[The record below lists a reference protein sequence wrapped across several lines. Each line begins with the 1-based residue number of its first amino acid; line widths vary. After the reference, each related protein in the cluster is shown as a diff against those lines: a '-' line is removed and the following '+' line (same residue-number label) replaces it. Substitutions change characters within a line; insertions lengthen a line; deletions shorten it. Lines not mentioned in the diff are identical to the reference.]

1 MPNSY
6 TQVFGGNTI
15 YPSDVS
21 YLALTLTANITLEW
35 PLEASTGNNVVA
47 RILDV
52 TSNGAFSISMPN
64 ATQTGVG
71 QTILFN
77 NVAATTFTVKSYT
90 GTTLISIPSG
100 TQWELYLTDNTTTT
114 GTWRAFQFGAAT
126 TSAQAAA
133 LAGYGLVAQ
142 GATLAQ
148 SEPVTV
154 FNTSYTFGAADRA
167 GAYVW
172 DGGLGTV
179 TLPAASTAGNDWFV
193 SLRNDGT
200 GNLTLT
206 AAGSDLINGAAT
218 LVLRPA
224 DSATVV
230 TDGVSFWTIGL
241 GQDPVFAFDYTS
253 ISITSQTSP
262 YTLSGAELN
271 RIAYQFVGVLTAN
284 MVVYVPA
291 TTQQYWVAND
301 TTGGS
306 FTLSVGTS
314 TQAAP
319 LTVTRG
325 ARGIYYCD
333 GTSVIKADTA
343 SIAVPIAV
351 SDGGTGATT
360 ASGARV
366 NLGGTS
372 VGIAVFTAATTA
384 AAQTAI
390 GLTVPFTA
398 AQGGTGLTASGT
410 VGNVLTSTG
419 SAWVSSAPV
428 AGGTVTSVGVGG
440 GTTGLTTSGGPVT
453 TSGTITLAGT
463 LIPANGGTGQTSYTN
478 GELLIGNTTG
488 NTLTKASLT
497 AGSGISITPG
507 SGSITIAATGAGTV
521 TSITAG
527 TGLTG
532 GAITTS
538 GTIALDYTAA
548 SPWTGKQTFTGSTSV
563 LAAKF
568 VNALETATISA
579 IAATGTINYDITT
592 QSVLYYTTNASA
604 NWTTNLRASSGTT
617 LNTAMA
623 TGESIT
629 AAFLVTQ
636 GATAYY
642 NNVVQVDG
650 TTVGVTTKWQ
660 SAVPTA
666 GNASGIDV
674 YTYTVIK
681 TGAAT
686 FTVLASVTPFV

>member
-64 ATQTGVG
+64 ATQAGVG

-179 TLPAASTAGNDWFV
+179 TLPAASTAGNNWFV
-193 SLRNDGT
+193 SLRNDGS

-284 MVVYVPA
+284 MIVYVPA

-306 FTLSVGTS
+306 FTLSIGTS

-325 ARGIYYCD
+325 SRGIYYCD
-333 GTSVIKADTA
+333 GTSVLKADTA

-351 SDGGTGATT
+351 SDGGTGSTT

-440 GTTGLTTSGGPVT
+440 GTTGLTTSGGPIT
-453 TSGTITLAGT
+453 TSGSITLAGT

-507 SGSITIAATGAGTV
+507 TGSIT
-521 TSITAG
+521 
-527 TGLTG
+527 L
-532 GAITTS
+532 
-538 GTIALDYTAA
+538 ALDYTAT

-563 LAAKF
+563 LAAKL

-642 NNVVQVDG
+642 NSAVQVDG
-650 TTVGVTTKWQ
+650 TTVGVTIKWQ

-681 TGAAT
+681 TAAST

>member
-21 YLALTLTANITLEW
+21 YLALTLTADITLEW

-172 DGGLGTV
+172 DGGLGAV
-179 TLPAASTAGNDWFV
+179 TLPAASTAGNNWFV

-306 FTLSVGTS
+306 FTLSIATS

-325 ARGIYYCD
+325 SRGIYYCD
-333 GTSVIKADTA
+333 GTSVLKADTA
-343 SIAVPIAV
+343 SIAVPISI

-372 VGIAVFTAATTA
+372 VGIAVFTAASA
-384 AAQTAI
+384 AAARTAI
-390 GLTVPFTA
+390 GGA
-398 AQGGTGLTASGT
+398 ADGANSDI
-410 VGNVLTSTG
+410 TSL
-419 SAWVSSAPV
+419 
-428 AGGTVTSVGVGG
+428 
-440 GTTGLTTSGGPVT
+440 TGLTTALSVAQGGSGQ
-453 TSGTITLAGT
+453 S
-463 LIPANGGTGQTSYTN
+463 SFTN
-478 GELLIGNTTG
+478 GQLLIGNTTG
-488 NTLTKASLT
+488 NTLTKTSLT
-497 AGSGISITPG
+497 AGSGITITPG
-507 SGSITIAATGAGTV
+507 AGSITIAAPGSGGTV

-617 LNTAMA
+617 LNTAMS

-636 GATAYY
+636 GSTAYY

-650 TTVGVTTKWQ
+650 ATVGVTTKWQ

>member
-52 TSNGAFSISMPN
+52 TSNGAYSISMPD
-64 ATQTGVG
+64 ATQAGVG

-284 MVVYVPA
+284 MIVYVPA

-306 FTLSVGTS
+306 FTLSIGTS
-314 TQAAP
+314 TQASP

-325 ARGIYYCD
+325 SRGIYYCD
-333 GTSVIKADTA
+333 GTSVLKADTA
-343 SIAVPIAV
+343 SIAVPIAI

-372 VGIAVFTAATTA
+372 VGIAVFTAASA
-384 AAQTAI
+384 AAARTAI
-390 GLTVPFTA
+390 GGAADGANSDITSLSGLTTA
-398 AQGGTGLTASGT
+398 LSVAQGGSGQ
-410 VGNVLTSTG
+410 
-419 SAWVSSAPV
+419 SSF
-428 AGGTVTSVGVGG
+428 
-440 GTTGLTTSGGPVT
+440 
-453 TSGTITLAGT
+453 
-463 LIPANGGTGQTSYTN
+463 TN
-478 GELLIGNTTG
+478 GQLLIGNTTG
-488 NTLTKASLT
+488 NTLTKTSLT
-497 AGSGISITPG
+497 AGSGITITPG
-507 SGSITIAATGAGTV
+507 AGSITIAAPGSGGTV

-636 GATAYY
+636 GVTAYY
-642 NNVVQVDG
+642 NSAVQVDG
-650 TTVGVTTKWQ
+650 TTVGVTIKWQ

-681 TGAAT
+681 TAAST

>member
-21 YLALTLTANITLEW
+21 YLALTLTADITLEW

-172 DGGLGTV
+172 DGGLGAV
-179 TLPAASTAGNDWFV
+179 TLPAASTAGNNWFV

-306 FTLSVGTS
+306 FTLSIATS

-319 LTVTRG
+319 ITVTRG
-325 ARGIYYCD
+325 SRGIYYCD
-333 GTSVIKADTA
+333 GTSVLKADTA
-343 SIAVPIAV
+343 SIAVPISI

-372 VGIAVFTAATTA
+372 VGIAVFTAASA
-384 AAQTAI
+384 AAARTAI
-390 GLTVPFTA
+390 GGA
-398 AQGGTGLTASGT
+398 ADGANSDI
-410 VGNVLTSTG
+410 TSL
-419 SAWVSSAPV
+419 
-428 AGGTVTSVGVGG
+428 
-440 GTTGLTTSGGPVT
+440 TGLTTPLSVAQGGSGQ
-453 TSGTITLAGT
+453 S
-463 LIPANGGTGQTSYTN
+463 SFTN
-478 GELLIGNTTG
+478 GQLLIGNTTG
-488 NTLTKASLT
+488 NTLTKTSLT
-497 AGSGISITPG
+497 AGSGITITPG
-507 SGSITIAATGAGTV
+507 AGSITIAAPGSGGTV

-650 TTVGVTTKWQ
+650 TTVGVTIKWQ

>member
-21 YLALTLTANITLEW
+21 YLALTLTADITLEW

-172 DGGLGTV
+172 DGGLGAV
-179 TLPAASTAGNDWFV
+179 TLPAASTAGNNWFV
-193 SLRNDGT
+193 SLRNDGS

-306 FTLSVGTS
+306 FTLSIATS

-319 LTVTRG
+319 ITVTRG
-325 ARGIYYCD
+325 SRGIYYCD
-333 GTSVIKADTA
+333 GTSVLKADTA
-343 SIAVPIAV
+343 SIAVPISI

-372 VGIAVFTAATTA
+372 VGIAVFTAASA
-384 AAQTAI
+384 AAARTAI
-390 GLTVPFTA
+390 GGA
-398 AQGGTGLTASGT
+398 ADGANSDI
-410 VGNVLTSTG
+410 TSL
-419 SAWVSSAPV
+419 
-428 AGGTVTSVGVGG
+428 
-440 GTTGLTTSGGPVT
+440 TGLTTALSVAQGGSGQ
-453 TSGTITLAGT
+453 S
-463 LIPANGGTGQTSYTN
+463 SFTN
-478 GELLIGNTTG
+478 GQLLIGNTTG
-488 NTLTKASLT
+488 NTLTKTSLT
-497 AGSGISITPG
+497 AGSGITITPG
-507 SGSITIAATGAGTV
+507 AGSITIAAPGSGGTV

-650 TTVGVTTKWQ
+650 TTVGVTIKWQ

-674 YTYTVIK
+674 YSYTVIK

>member
-52 TSNGAFSISMPN
+52 TSNGAYSISMPD
-64 ATQTGVG
+64 ATQAGVG

-193 SLRNDGT
+193 SLRNDGS

-284 MVVYVPA
+284 MIVYVPA

-306 FTLSVGTS
+306 FTLSIGTS
-314 TQAAP
+314 TQASP

-325 ARGIYYCD
+325 SRGIYYCD
-333 GTSVIKADTA
+333 GTSVLKADTA
-343 SIAVPIAV
+343 SIAVPIAI

-372 VGIAVFTAATTA
+372 VGIAVFTAASA
-384 AAQTAI
+384 AAARTAI
-390 GLTVPFTA
+390 GGAADGANSDITSLSGLTTA
-398 AQGGTGLTASGT
+398 LSVAQGGSGQ
-410 VGNVLTSTG
+410 
-419 SAWVSSAPV
+419 SSF
-428 AGGTVTSVGVGG
+428 
-440 GTTGLTTSGGPVT
+440 
-453 TSGTITLAGT
+453 
-463 LIPANGGTGQTSYTN
+463 TN
-478 GELLIGNTTG
+478 GQLLIGNTTG
-488 NTLTKASLT
+488 NTLTKTSLT
-497 AGSGISITPG
+497 AGSGITITPG
-507 SGSITIAATGAGTV
+507 AGSITIAAPGSGGTV

-636 GATAYY
+636 GVTAYY
-642 NNVVQVDG
+642 NSAVQVDG
-650 TTVGVTTKWQ
+650 TTVGVTIKWQ

-681 TGAAT
+681 TAAST

>member
-21 YLALTLTANITLEW
+21 YLALTLTADITLEW

-52 TSNGAFSISMPN
+52 TSNGAYSISMPN
-64 ATQTGVG
+64 ATQAGVG

-179 TLPAASTAGNDWFV
+179 TLPAASTAGNNWFV

-284 MVVYVPA
+284 MIVYVPA

-306 FTLSVGTS
+306 FTLSIGTS

-325 ARGIYYCD
+325 SRGIYYCD
-333 GTSVIKADTA
+333 GTSVLKADTA
-343 SIAVPIAV
+343 SIAVPISI
-351 SDGGTGATT
+351 SDGGTGSTT

-372 VGIAVFTAATTA
+372 VGIAVFTAASA
-384 AAQTAI
+384 AAARTAI
-390 GLTVPFTA
+390 GGAADGANSDITSLSGLTTPLSV
-398 AQGGTGLTASGT
+398 AQGGSGQ
-410 VGNVLTSTG
+410 
-419 SAWVSSAPV
+419 SSF
-428 AGGTVTSVGVGG
+428 
-440 GTTGLTTSGGPVT
+440 
-453 TSGTITLAGT
+453 
-463 LIPANGGTGQTSYTN
+463 TN
-478 GELLIGNTTG
+478 GQLLIGNTTG
-488 NTLTKASLT
+488 NTLTKTSLT
-497 AGSGISITPG
+497 AGSGITITPG
-507 SGSITIAATGAGTV
+507 AGSITIAAPGAGGTV

-642 NNVVQVDG
+642 NSAVQVDG
-650 TTVGVTTKWQ
+650 TTVGVTIKWQ

-681 TGAAT
+681 TAAAT

>member
-52 TSNGAFSISMPN
+52 TSNGAYSISMPD
-64 ATQTGVG
+64 ATQAGVG

-193 SLRNDGT
+193 SLRNDGS

-284 MVVYVPA
+284 MIVYVPA

-306 FTLSVGTS
+306 FTLSIGTS
-314 TQAAP
+314 TQASP
-319 LTVTRG
+319 LTVPRG
-325 ARGIYYCD
+325 SRGIYYCD
-333 GTSVIKADTA
+333 GTSVLKADTA
-343 SIAVPIAV
+343 SIAVPIAI

-372 VGIAVFTAATTA
+372 VGIAVFTAASA
-384 AAQTAI
+384 AAARTAI
-390 GLTVPFTA
+390 GGAADGANSDITSLSGLTTA
-398 AQGGTGLTASGT
+398 LSVAQGGSGQ
-410 VGNVLTSTG
+410 
-419 SAWVSSAPV
+419 SSF
-428 AGGTVTSVGVGG
+428 
-440 GTTGLTTSGGPVT
+440 
-453 TSGTITLAGT
+453 
-463 LIPANGGTGQTSYTN
+463 TN
-478 GELLIGNTTG
+478 GQLLIGNTTG
-488 NTLTKASLT
+488 NTLTKTSLT
-497 AGSGISITPG
+497 AGSGITITPG
-507 SGSITIAATGAGTV
+507 AGSITIAAPGSGGTV

-592 QSVLYYTTNASA
+592 QSVLYYTSDASG

-642 NNVVQVDG
+642 NSAVQVDG
-650 TTVGVTTKWQ
+650 TTVGVTIKWQ

-666 GNASGIDV
+666 GTVSSINV

>member
-21 YLALTLTANITLEW
+21 YLALTLTADITLEW

-64 ATQTGVG
+64 ATQAGVG

-114 GTWRAFQFGAAT
+114 GTGRAFQFGAAT

-179 TLPAASTAGNDWFV
+179 TLPAASTAGNNWFV

-284 MVVYVPA
+284 MIVYVPA

-306 FTLSVGTS
+306 FTLSIGTS
-314 TQAAP
+314 TQASP

-325 ARGIYYCD
+325 SRGIYYCD
-333 GTSVIKADTA
+333 GTSVLKADTA

-351 SDGGTGATT
+351 SDGGTGSTT

-372 VGIAVFTAATTA
+372 VGIAVFTAASA
-384 AAQTAI
+384 AAARTAI
-390 GLTVPFTA
+390 GGAADGANSDITSLSGLTTPLSV
-398 AQGGTGLTASGT
+398 AQGGSGQ
-410 VGNVLTSTG
+410 
-419 SAWVSSAPV
+419 SSF
-428 AGGTVTSVGVGG
+428 
-440 GTTGLTTSGGPVT
+440 
-453 TSGTITLAGT
+453 
-463 LIPANGGTGQTSYTN
+463 TN
-478 GELLIGNTTG
+478 GQLLIGNTTG
-488 NTLTKASLT
+488 NTLTKTSLT
-497 AGSGISITPG
+497 AGSGITITPG
-507 SGSITIAATGAGTV
+507 TGSITIAATGSGGTV

-592 QSVLYYTTNASA
+592 QSVLYYTSNASA

-642 NNVVQVDG
+642 NSAVQVDG
-650 TTVGVTTKWQ
+650 TTVGVTIKWQ

-681 TGAAT
+681 TAAST

>member
-172 DGGLGTV
+172 DGGLGAV
-179 TLPAASTAGNDWFV
+179 TLPAASTAGNNWFV

-306 FTLSVGTS
+306 FTLSIATS

-319 LTVTRG
+319 ITVTRG
-325 ARGIYYCD
+325 SRGIYYCD
-333 GTSVIKADTA
+333 GTSVLKADTA
-343 SIAVPIAV
+343 SIAVPISI

-372 VGIAVFTAATTA
+372 VGIAVFTAASA
-384 AAQTAI
+384 AAARTAI
-390 GLTVPFTA
+390 GGA
-398 AQGGTGLTASGT
+398 ADGANSDI
-410 VGNVLTSTG
+410 TSL
-419 SAWVSSAPV
+419 
-428 AGGTVTSVGVGG
+428 
-440 GTTGLTTSGGPVT
+440 TGLTTALSVAQGGSGQ
-453 TSGTITLAGT
+453 S
-463 LIPANGGTGQTSYTN
+463 SFTN
-478 GELLIGNTTG
+478 GQLLIGNTTG
-488 NTLTKASLT
+488 NTLTKTSLT
-497 AGSGISITPG
+497 AGSGITITPG
-507 SGSITIAATGAGTV
+507 AGSITIAAPGSGGTV

-642 NNVVQVDG
+642 NSAVQVDG
-650 TTVGVTTKWQ
+650 TTVGVTIKWQ

-681 TGAAT
+681 TAAST

>member
-52 TSNGAFSISMPN
+52 TSNGAYSISMPD
-64 ATQTGVG
+64 ATQAGVG
-71 QTILFN
+71 QTVLFN

-100 TQWELYLTDNTTTT
+100 TQWELYLTDNTTAT

-154 FNTSYTFGAADRA
+154 FNTSYTFGAPDRA

-172 DGGLGTV
+172 SGGLGTA
-179 TLPAASTAGNDWFV
+179 TLPAASTAGNNWFV
-193 SLRNDGT
+193 SLRNNGT

-206 AAGSDLINGAAT
+206 AAGSDLINDAAT

-230 TDGVSFWTIGL
+230 TDGISFWTVGL

-253 ISITSQTSP
+253 ISMTSQTSP

-271 RIAYQFVGVLTAN
+271 RIAYQFVGILTAN
-284 MVVYVPA
+284 MIVYVPA

-306 FTLSVGTS
+306 FTLSIGTS

-325 ARGIYYCD
+325 SRGIYYCD

-343 SIAVPIAV
+343 SLAIPIAL

-372 VGIAVFTAATTA
+372 VGIAVFTAATSA
-384 AAQTAI
+384 AALTGI
-390 GLTVPFTA
+390 GGASSGANTFTA
-398 AQGGTGLTASGT
+398 T
-410 VGNVLTSTG
+410 
-419 SAWVSSAPV
+419 
-428 AGGTVTSVGVGG
+428 
-440 GTTGLTTSGGPVT
+440 
-453 TSGTITLAGT
+453 
-463 LIPANGGTGQTSYTN
+463 QTF
-478 GELLIGNTTG
+478 
-488 NTLTKASLT
+488 
-497 AGSGISITPG
+497 
-507 SGSITIAATGAGTV
+507 SGSSSVVAA
-521 TSITAG
+521 I
-527 TGLTG
+527 LNN
-532 GAITTS
+532 
-538 GTIALDYTAA
+538 AA
-548 SPWTGKQTFTGSTSV
+548 
-563 LAAKF
+563 
-568 VNALETATISA
+568 ETATVSA
-579 IAATGTINYDITT
+579 TAATGTLNYDVST

-604 NWTTNLRASSGTT
+604 NWTLNIRHSSGTT
-617 LNTAMA
+617 LNSALAIGQSA
-623 TGESIT
+623 TVT
-629 AAFLVTQ
+629 FLVTQ

-642 NNVVQVDG
+642 NSVVQID
-650 TTVGVTTKWQ
+650 GVTVTPKWQ
-660 SAVPTA
+660 GGAPTS

-674 YTYTVIK
+674 YTYAVLK
-681 TGAAT
+681 TGVST
-686 FTVLASVTPFV
+686 FTVLASVASFT

>member
-21 YLALTLTANITLEW
+21 YLALTLTADITLEW

-172 DGGLGTV
+172 DGGLGAV
-179 TLPAASTAGNDWFV
+179 TLPAASTAGNNWFV

-306 FTLSVGTS
+306 FTLSIGTS
-314 TQAAP
+314 TQASP
-319 LTVTRG
+319 LTVPRG
-325 ARGIYYCD
+325 SRGIYYCD
-333 GTSVIKADTA
+333 GTSVLKADTA

-372 VGIAVFTAATTA
+372 VGIAVFTAASA
-384 AAQTAI
+384 AAARTAI
-390 GLTVPFTA
+390 GGA
-398 AQGGTGLTASGT
+398 ADGANSDI
-410 VGNVLTSTG
+410 TSL
-419 SAWVSSAPV
+419 
-428 AGGTVTSVGVGG
+428 
-440 GTTGLTTSGGPVT
+440 TGLTTALSVAQGGSGQ
-453 TSGTITLAGT
+453 S
-463 LIPANGGTGQTSYTN
+463 SFTN
-478 GELLIGNTTG
+478 GQLLIGNTTG
-488 NTLTKASLT
+488 NTLTKTSLT
-497 AGSGISITPG
+497 AGSGITITPG
-507 SGSITIAATGAGTV
+507 TGSITIAATGSGGTV

-642 NNVVQVDG
+642 NSAVQVDG
-650 TTVGVTTKWQ
+650 TTVGVTIKWQ

-681 TGAAT
+681 TAAST

>member
-21 YLALTLTANITLEW
+21 YLSLTLTADITLEW

-47 RILDV
+47 RIFDV

-64 ATQTGVG
+64 ATQAGVG
-71 QTILFN
+71 QTVLFN

-179 TLPAASTAGNDWFV
+179 TLPAASTAGNNWFV

-284 MVVYVPA
+284 MIVYVPA

-306 FTLSVGTS
+306 FTLSIGTS

-325 ARGIYYCD
+325 SRGIYYCD
-333 GTSVIKADTA
+333 GTSVLKADTA
-343 SIAVPIAV
+343 SIAVPISI

-372 VGIAVFTAATTA
+372 VGIAVFTAASA
-384 AAQTAI
+384 AAARTAI
-390 GLTVPFTA
+390 GGA
-398 AQGGTGLTASGT
+398 ADGANSDI
-410 VGNVLTSTG
+410 TSL
-419 SAWVSSAPV
+419 
-428 AGGTVTSVGVGG
+428 
-440 GTTGLTTSGGPVT
+440 TGLTTALSVAQGGSGQ
-453 TSGTITLAGT
+453 S
-463 LIPANGGTGQTSYTN
+463 SFTN
-478 GELLIGNTTG
+478 GQLLIGNTTG
-488 NTLTKASLT
+488 NTLTKTSLT
-497 AGSGISITPG
+497 AGSGITITPG
-507 SGSITIAATGAGTV
+507 AGSITIAAPGSGGTV

-636 GATAYY
+636 GVTAYY
-642 NNVVQVDG
+642 NSAVQVDG
-650 TTVGVTTKWQ
+650 TTVGVTIKWQ

-681 TGAAT
+681 TAAST

>member
-21 YLALTLTANITLEW
+21 YLALTLTADITLEW

-52 TSNGAFSISMPN
+52 TSNGAYSISMPD
-64 ATQTGVG
+64 ATQAGVG

-193 SLRNDGT
+193 SLRNDGS

-253 ISITSQTSP
+253 ISMTSQTSP

-306 FTLSVGTS
+306 FTLSIGTS
-314 TQAAP
+314 TQASP

-325 ARGIYYCD
+325 SRGIYYCD
-333 GTSVIKADTA
+333 GTSVLKADTA

-372 VGIAVFTAATTA
+372 VGIAVFTAASA
-384 AAQTAI
+384 AAARTAI
-390 GLTVPFTA
+390 GGA
-398 AQGGTGLTASGT
+398 ADGANSDI
-410 VGNVLTSTG
+410 TSL
-419 SAWVSSAPV
+419 
-428 AGGTVTSVGVGG
+428 
-440 GTTGLTTSGGPVT
+440 TGLTTPLSVAQGGSGQ
-453 TSGTITLAGT
+453 S
-463 LIPANGGTGQTSYTN
+463 SFTN
-478 GELLIGNTTG
+478 GQLLIGNTTG
-488 NTLTKASLT
+488 NTLTKTSLT
-497 AGSGISITPG
+497 AGSGITITPG
-507 SGSITIAATGAGTV
+507 TGSITIAATGSGGTV

-532 GAITTS
+532 GTITST
-538 GTIALDYTAA
+538 GTVALDYTAA

-563 LAAKF
+563 LAAKL

-650 TTVGVTTKWQ
+650 TTVGVTIKWQ

-681 TGAAT
+681 TAAAT

>member
-172 DGGLGTV
+172 DGGLGAV
-179 TLPAASTAGNDWFV
+179 TLPAASTAGNNWFV

-306 FTLSVGTS
+306 FTLSIGTS
-314 TQAAP
+314 TQASP
-319 LTVTRG
+319 LTVPRG
-325 ARGIYYCD
+325 SRGIYYCD
-333 GTSVIKADTA
+333 GTSVLKADTA

-351 SDGGTGATT
+351 SDGGTGSTT

-428 AGGTVTSVGVGG
+428 SGGTVTSVGVGG

-507 SGSITIAATGAGTV
+507 TGSIT
-521 TSITAG
+521 
-527 TGLTG
+527 L
-532 GAITTS
+532 
-538 GTIALDYTAA
+538 ALDYTAA

-642 NNVVQVDG
+642 NSAVQVDG
-650 TTVGVTTKWQ
+650 TTVGVTIKWQ

-681 TGAAT
+681 TAAST

>member
-21 YLALTLTANITLEW
+21 YLALTLTADITLEW

-64 ATQTGVG
+64 ATQAGVG

-179 TLPAASTAGNDWFV
+179 TLPAASTAGNNWFV
-193 SLRNDGT
+193 SLRNDGS

-306 FTLSVGTS
+306 FTLSIATS

-319 LTVTRG
+319 ITVTRG
-325 ARGIYYCD
+325 SRGIYYCD
-333 GTSVIKADTA
+333 GTSVLKADTA
-343 SIAVPIAV
+343 SIAVPISI
-351 SDGGTGATT
+351 SDGGTGSTT

-372 VGIAVFTAATTA
+372 VGIAVFTAASA
-384 AAQTAI
+384 AAARTAI
-390 GLTVPFTA
+390 GGA
-398 AQGGTGLTASGT
+398 ADGANSDI
-410 VGNVLTSTG
+410 TSL
-419 SAWVSSAPV
+419 
-428 AGGTVTSVGVGG
+428 
-440 GTTGLTTSGGPVT
+440 TGLTTALSVAQGGSGQ
-453 TSGTITLAGT
+453 S
-463 LIPANGGTGQTSYTN
+463 SFTN
-478 GELLIGNTTG
+478 GQLLIGNTTG
-488 NTLTKASLT
+488 NTLTKTSLT
-497 AGSGISITPG
+497 AGSGITITPG
-507 SGSITIAATGAGTV
+507 AGSITIAAPGSGGTV

-650 TTVGVTTKWQ
+650 TTVGVTIKWQ

-681 TGAAT
+681 TAAAT

>member
-64 ATQTGVG
+64 ATQAGVG

-172 DGGLGTV
+172 DGGLDTV
-179 TLPAASTAGNDWFV
+179 TLPAASTAGNNWFV
-193 SLRNDGT
+193 SLRNDGS

-284 MVVYVPA
+284 MIVYVPA

-306 FTLSVGTS
+306 FTLSIGTS

-325 ARGIYYCD
+325 SRGIYYCD
-333 GTSVIKADTA
+333 GTSVLKADTA

-351 SDGGTGATT
+351 SDGGTGSTT

-440 GTTGLTTSGGPVT
+440 GTTGLTTSGGPIT
-453 TSGTITLAGT
+453 TSGSITLAGT

-507 SGSITIAATGAGTV
+507 TGSIT
-521 TSITAG
+521 
-527 TGLTG
+527 L
-532 GAITTS
+532 
-538 GTIALDYTAA
+538 ALDYTAT

-563 LAAKF
+563 LAAKL

-642 NNVVQVDG
+642 NSAVQVDG
-650 TTVGVTTKWQ
+650 TTVGVTIKWQ

-681 TGAAT
+681 TAAST

>member
-1 MPNSY
+1 
-6 TQVFGGNTI
+6 
-15 YPSDVS
+15 
-21 YLALTLTANITLEW
+21 
-35 PLEASTGNNVVA
+35 
-47 RILDV
+47 
-52 TSNGAFSISMPN
+52 
-64 ATQTGVG
+64 
-71 QTILFN
+71 
-77 NVAATTFTVKSYT
+77 
-90 GTTLISIPSG
+90 
-100 TQWELYLTDNTTTT
+100 
-114 GTWRAFQFGAAT
+114 
-126 TSAQAAA
+126 
-133 LAGYGLVAQ
+133 
-142 GATLAQ
+142 LAQ

-193 SLRNDGT
+193 SLRNDGS

-284 MVVYVPA
+284 MIVYVPA

-306 FTLSVGTS
+306 FTLSIGTS
-314 TQAAP
+314 TQASP

-325 ARGIYYCD
+325 SRGIYYCD
-333 GTSVIKADTA
+333 GTSVLKADTA
-343 SIAVPIAV
+343 SIAVPIAI

-372 VGIAVFTAATTA
+372 VGIAVFTAASA
-384 AAQTAI
+384 AAARTAI
-390 GLTVPFTA
+390 GGAADGANSDITSLSGLTTA
-398 AQGGTGLTASGT
+398 LSVAQGGSGQ
-410 VGNVLTSTG
+410 
-419 SAWVSSAPV
+419 SSF
-428 AGGTVTSVGVGG
+428 
-440 GTTGLTTSGGPVT
+440 
-453 TSGTITLAGT
+453 
-463 LIPANGGTGQTSYTN
+463 TN
-478 GELLIGNTTG
+478 GQLLIGNTTG
-488 NTLTKASLT
+488 NTLTKTSLT
-497 AGSGISITPG
+497 AGSGITITPG
-507 SGSITIAATGAGTV
+507 AGSITIAAPGSGGTV

-636 GATAYY
+636 GVTAYY
-642 NNVVQVDG
+642 NSAVQVDG
-650 TTVGVTTKWQ
+650 TTVGVTIKWQ

-681 TGAAT
+681 TAAST

>member
-64 ATQTGVG
+64 ATQAGVG

-284 MVVYVPA
+284 MIVYVPA

-306 FTLSVGTS
+306 FTLSIGTS

-325 ARGIYYCD
+325 SRGIYYCD
-333 GTSVIKADTA
+333 GTSVLKADTA

-351 SDGGTGATT
+351 SDGGTGSTT

-440 GTTGLTTSGGPVT
+440 GTTGLTTSGGPIT
-453 TSGTITLAGT
+453 TSGSITLAGT

-507 SGSITIAATGAGTV
+507 TGSIT
-521 TSITAG
+521 
-527 TGLTG
+527 L
-532 GAITTS
+532 
-538 GTIALDYTAA
+538 ALDYTAT

-563 LAAKF
+563 LAAKL

-642 NNVVQVDG
+642 NSAVQVDG
-650 TTVGVTTKWQ
+650 TTVGVTIKWQ

-681 TGAAT
+681 TAAST

>member
-193 SLRNDGT
+193 SLRNDGA

-306 FTLSVGTS
+306 FTLSIGTS
-314 TQAAP
+314 TQASP
-319 LTVTRG
+319 LTVPRG
-325 ARGIYYCD
+325 SRGIYYCD
-333 GTSVIKADTA
+333 GTSVLKADTA

-372 VGIAVFTAATTA
+372 VGIAVFTAASA
-384 AAQTAI
+384 AAARTAI
-390 GLTVPFTA
+390 GGA
-398 AQGGTGLTASGT
+398 ADGANSDI
-410 VGNVLTSTG
+410 TSL
-419 SAWVSSAPV
+419 
-428 AGGTVTSVGVGG
+428 
-440 GTTGLTTSGGPVT
+440 TGLTTALSVAQGGSGQ
-453 TSGTITLAGT
+453 S
-463 LIPANGGTGQTSYTN
+463 SFTN
-478 GELLIGNTTG
+478 GQLLIGNTTG
-488 NTLTKASLT
+488 NTLTKTSLT
-497 AGSGISITPG
+497 AGSGITITPG
-507 SGSITIAATGAGTV
+507 AGSITIAAPGSGGTV

-568 VNALETATISA
+568 VNVLETATISA

-642 NNVVQVDG
+642 NSAVQVDG
-650 TTVGVTTKWQ
+650 TTVGVTIKWQ

-681 TGAAT
+681 TAAST

>member
-21 YLALTLTANITLEW
+21 YLALTLTADITLEW

-52 TSNGAFSISMPN
+52 TSNGAYSISMPN
-64 ATQTGVG
+64 ATQAGVG

-179 TLPAASTAGNDWFV
+179 TLPAASTAGNNWFV
-193 SLRNDGT
+193 SLRNDGS

-284 MVVYVPA
+284 MIVYVPA

-306 FTLSVGTS
+306 FTLSIGTS

-325 ARGIYYCD
+325 SRGIYYCD
-333 GTSVIKADTA
+333 GTSVLKADTA
-343 SIAVPIAV
+343 SIAVPISI
-351 SDGGTGATT
+351 SDGGTGSTT

-372 VGIAVFTAATTA
+372 VGIAVFTAASA
-384 AAQTAI
+384 AAARTAI
-390 GLTVPFTA
+390 GGAADGANSDITSLSGLTTPLSV
-398 AQGGTGLTASGT
+398 AQGGSGQ
-410 VGNVLTSTG
+410 
-419 SAWVSSAPV
+419 SSF
-428 AGGTVTSVGVGG
+428 
-440 GTTGLTTSGGPVT
+440 
-453 TSGTITLAGT
+453 
-463 LIPANGGTGQTSYTN
+463 TN
-478 GELLIGNTTG
+478 GQLLIGNTTG
-488 NTLTKASLT
+488 NTLTKTSLT
-497 AGSGISITPG
+497 AGSGITITPG
-507 SGSITIAATGAGTV
+507 AGSITIAAPGAGGTV

-642 NNVVQVDG
+642 NSAVQVDG
-650 TTVGVTTKWQ
+650 TTVGVTIKWQ

-681 TGAAT
+681 TAAST